1 VLRASPAQWF
11 EIVVASEN
19 ATETMEVLARHG
31 QMQFEWTGEPNA
43 ASQLERLHGPL
54 TRYRA
59 LAAEFSGYWPPPA
72 FEKRSCMLPVEVAA
86 EAAIQQLERWRAAA
100 TPLVERLDRLRHER
114 VALQRWRPVLGAL
127 VGVDLDLRA
136 LATTG
141 PILSGFC
148 AVVPADT
155 AVPEVAGGLQ
165 VEARFD
171 SRRAVLGVVPA
182 AELARLCDEVGARG
196 GECLAIPHWFPASA
210 EACTAALPDRSG
222 EIDRDIHHLEE
233 ELRALG
239 ETHGVDHASGVLN
252 RLEWFLATAENIRC
266 DGHYCWITGWT
277 SETDAG
283 ELNRALWDAGIE
295 ATVAFLDAPGDAAS
309 PSLTHHRPW
318 LRTFEVFTH
327 AVGVP
332 GMTEVDPTSWL
343 ALLVPVIFGYMCG
356 DVGHGLVIVT
366 AGLLLRSR
374 TDLWRL
380 LVVCG
385 TAATGFGFVYGD
397 VFGYHQLVA
406 PLWIK
411 PLEHPLAVLL
421 VPIVA
426 GALVLTA
433 GVLLHVVQTCWR
445 GKGQSE
451 GVADGAQL
459 LVYWGILLAFVDVR
473 LAWLSAGGM
482 CLCLGNRLWREH
494 RPRVL
499 LIGIGHQLQST
510 FSLLI
515 NTLSFVRVGAFA
527 LAHSALES
535 AIITVAAGIE
545 SGMAS
550 ACVIVVGNLLIIVLE
565 GLVVSVQTT
574 RLVLFEFFMRFY
586 AGHGR
591 PFRPAAVPPCDGPSE
606 RRA

>member
-1 VLRASPAQWF
+1 LLRASPAQWF

-19 ATETMEVLARHG
+19 ATETMEVLARQG
-31 QMQFEWTGEPNA
+31 QMQFEWTGEPSA
-43 ASQLERLHGPL
+43 ASQLQRLREPL
-54 TRYRA
+54 KRYRG
-59 LAAEFSGYWPPPA
+59 LAAELSGYWPPPA

-86 EAAIQQLERWRAAA
+86 EAAIQQLERWQAAA

-114 VALQRWRPVLGAL
+114 AALQRWRPVLGAL

-136 LATTG
+136 LATAG

-148 AVVPADT
+148 AVVPAGT
-155 AVPEVAGGLQ
+155 AVPEVIGRLQ

-171 SRRAVLGVVPA
+171 GRRAVLGVVPA
-182 AELARLCDEVGARG
+182 AERSRLCDEVGARG
-196 GECLAIPHWFPASA
+196 GECLAIPEWFPESA
-210 EACTAALPDRSG
+210 EACTAALPDRAG
-222 EIDRDIHHLEE
+222 EIDRDIRHLEG
-233 ELRALG
+233 ELRTLG
-239 ETHGVDHASGVLN
+239 ETHGVHHASGVLN

-374 TDLWRL
+374 TELWRL

-385 TAATGFGFVYGD
+385 IAATGFGFVYGD
-397 VFGYHQLVA
+397 VFGYHQLVR

-411 PLEHPLAVLL
+411 PLEHPLEILL
-421 VPIVA
+421 VPVVA
-426 GALVLTA
+426 GALVLSA

-445 GKGQSE
+445 GQGQSE
-451 GVADGAQL
+451 GVAGAAQL
-459 LVYWGILLAFVDVR
+459 LVYWGILLAFLDVR
-473 LAWLSAGGM
+473 LAWFSAAGVA
-482 CLCLGNRLWREH
+482 LCLGNRLWRE
-494 RPRVL
+494 RTPRVL

-510 FSLLI
+510 FGLLI

-545 SGMAS
+545 SGVAS
-550 ACVIVVGNLLIIVLE
+550 ASVLVVGNLLIVLLE

-586 AGHGR
+586 GGHGR
-591 PFRPAAVPPCDGPSE
+591 PFRPAAVPPDQGHSHE
-606 RRA
+606 SG